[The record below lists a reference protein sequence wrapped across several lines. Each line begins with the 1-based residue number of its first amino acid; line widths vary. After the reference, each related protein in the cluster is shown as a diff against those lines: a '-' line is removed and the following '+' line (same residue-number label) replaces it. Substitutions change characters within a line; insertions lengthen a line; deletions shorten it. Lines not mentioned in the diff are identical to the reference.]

1 MTPPF
6 IDDPDNGGSDPGAWA
21 RAIRDGGLVVT
32 EYDHLIHDAGR
43 DSPDALATP
52 ASVSRSFHDNG
63 DNDA

>member
-1 MTPPF
+1 MPF
-6 IDDPDNGGSDPGAWA
+6 IDWPADDGSDDRAWL

-32 EYDHLIHDAGR
+32 DYDHLIHDAGG